1 MHFDHVLMVCT
12 GNICRSPMAE
22 ALLRARLGPDRQIA
36 VSSAGTGALAGA
48 PADPQAQALM
58 EARGIDL
65 ASHRARQLDR
75 PLLLAAPLVL
85 VMDDSHARWI
95 AQRVPEARGRV
106 QQLGR
111 WRRLDVPD
119 PYRRGP
125 AAFEHAL
132 QLIDGCIDDWLQR
145 L

>member
-1 MHFDHVLMVCT
+1 MHFDRVLVVCT

-22 ALLRARLGPDRQIA
+22 ALLRARLGADRQIQ
-36 VSSAGTGALAGA
+36 VSSAGTGALVGM

-58 EARGIDL
+58 SARGIDIG
-65 ASHRARQLDR
+65 AHRARQLNR
-75 PLLLAAPLVL
+75 QQLLVAPLVL

-111 WRRLDVPD
+111 WRRLEIPD

-125 AAFEHAL
+125 TAFEHAL